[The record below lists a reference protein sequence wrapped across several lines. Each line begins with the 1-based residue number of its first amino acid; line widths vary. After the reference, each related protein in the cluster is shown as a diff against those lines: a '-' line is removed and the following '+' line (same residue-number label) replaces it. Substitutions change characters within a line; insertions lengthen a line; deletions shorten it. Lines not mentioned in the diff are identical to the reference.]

1 MNIAVALGQTENR
14 EMTVQEHYCCH
25 SSSIGKKFTGK
36 VYHSNIPKSFKLFS
50 FSIFLPMRVSDEGYS
65 RNAPCTLT

>member
-25 SSSIGKKFTGK
+25 SSSIGKKN
-36 VYHSNIPKSFKLFS
+36 YRES
-50 FSIFLPMRVSDEGYS
+50 LP
-65 RNAPCTLT
+65 